1 MRQCGFVGLVMIANS
16 FVKSLTASSVTR
28 DRKRPQGLDREET
41 RAQYGLGECAQAGG
55 GRIPAAIGRKRQKRI
70 REFGSGWPL
79 FFRMSMKDRLIATER
94 GEGMRSEGWRAA
106 GSVTTDDV
114 VEQPRPFKGGA

>member
-1 MRQCGFVGLVMIANS
+1 MDRRQMRASRGSEGVSDTIWKRERRMGIR
-16 FVKSLTASSVTR
+16 KSGGCNPFYWAEDIL
-28 DRKRPQGLDREET
+28 KNRE
-41 RAQYGLGECAQAGG
+41 
-55 GRIPAAIGRKRQKRI
+55 
-70 REFGSGWPL
+70 
-79 FFRMSMKDRLIATER
+79 IATGR